1 MDDLLKQLEEAKIVN
16 EIANMD
22 DDVTLSAELA
32 AVFLRSSPS
41 KLATLRQEGG
51 GPVYMQYP
59 NQGSKARNQPVH
71 YKLKALKD
79 WQKGREVRTTMDA
92 AVSRGMAFVDL
103 RQEVPFWVVGKGADS
118 RILTPSYTASTA
130 ECKENLNNP
139 LVYTVWMRWGDAL
152 IRRWNS
158 TAQKQF
164 FMEKFAAAAISS

>member
-16 EIANMD
+16 EIATMG

-32 AVFLRSSPS
+32 AVFLRSSPK

-79 WQKGREVRTTMDA
+79 WQREREVQTTMDA
-92 AVSRGMAFVDL
+92 AVARGMAFADL
-103 RQEVPFWVVGKGADS
+103 RQEVPFWVAGKGVHS
-118 RILTPSYTASTA
+118 RILTPSYTANAA
-130 ECKENLNNP
+130 ECRENLNNP
-139 LVYTVWMRWGDAL
+139 IVHTVWMRWGDAL
-152 IRRWNS
+152 IRKWHS
-158 TAQKQF
+158 TAQKRS
-164 FMEKFAAAAISS
+164 FMEKFAAAATSI